1 MSSRIPPSLF
11 DNNQLWNLTM
21 LIKVNSVND
30 YIIDK
35 LALAYFKVS
44 MWLWVAYLVDIGLWI
59 LQSYFIRWALAK
71 FNCAKY

>member
-11 DNNQLWNLTM
+11 DNNQLWNLIM

-35 LALAYFKVS
+35 LALAYFKAS
-44 MWLWVAYLVDIGLWI
+44 MWLCVDIGLWI
-59 LQSYFIRWALAK
+59 LQSYFIRWAVAK
-71 FNCAKY
+71 FNCAEY